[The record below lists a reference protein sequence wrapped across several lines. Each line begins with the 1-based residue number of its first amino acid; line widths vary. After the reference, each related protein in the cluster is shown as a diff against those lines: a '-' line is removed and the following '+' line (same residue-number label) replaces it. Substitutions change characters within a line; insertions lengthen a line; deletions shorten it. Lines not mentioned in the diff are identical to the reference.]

1 MEKTLDEP
9 QAQRPES
16 RRIPRL
22 TSSDRISKA
31 SSVVDLTDDN
41 FDREVLDAKA
51 LVVIGFWSSGHHDKC
66 QPALSV
72 LRRLAD
78 VHMEIKVGQI
88 DVTRSPEVVRA
99 FDLKAV
105 PHVAIVLRG
114 DVVFEA
120 VGTRTFEELEQVLIP
135 FIEAAA

>member
-1 MEKTLDEP
+1 
-9 QAQRPES
+9 
-16 RRIPRL
+16 
-22 TSSDRISKA
+22 
-31 SSVVDLTDDN
+31 
-41 FDREVLDAKA
+41 
-51 LVVIGFWSSGHHDKC
+51 
-66 QPALSV
+66 
-72 LRRLAD
+72 
-78 VHMEIKVGQI
+78 MEIKVGQI